1 MARKFTQDRKDVIS
15 ELYLSSCKK
24 GGRLEVV
31 RHDKDSLKWVFCE
44 ECSTNPTKDS
54 LNWSYIVCKYNPR
67 RTLVEDEDDEDGGY
81 NEVFDCALED
91 VPYFRDIYDCEK
103 SLDSDSDSSDSD
115 QTKK

>member
-1 MARKFTQDRKDVIS
+1 MARKFTEDHKILMS
-15 ELYLSSCKK
+15 ELYPSPCDK

-31 RHDKDSLKWVFCE
+31 AYNKDSLRWVFCE
-44 ECSTNPTKDS
+44 ECSTNSTKDS
-54 LNWSYIVCKYNPR
+54 LNWSYTVCKYNQR
-67 RTLVEDEDDEDGGY
+67 RTLVEDEDGGY

-103 SLDSDSDSSDSD
+103 SLDSGSDSSDSD